1 MEDTKVTIDFINF
14 KNTIKDLKQGNYF
27 LEKDDPDN
35 NLYLYI
41 NKKYIINVKTG
52 EDFDFE
58 DFDEYGEIKIL
69 KKVKIIIE
77 E

>member
-1 MEDTKVTIDFINF
+1 MEDTQVTIDFINF

-27 LEKDDPDN
+27 FEKDDSD

-52 EDFDFE
+52 EDFDLE
-58 DFDEYGEIKIL
+58 DFDNGEEIKVLKKIKIL
-69 KKVKIIIE
+69 IE